1 MPGYPLHMA
10 EEVKRTRRAG
20 VTRLSAKNQVT
31 IPVSVL
37 AKTGVKAGDDLR
49 VEAAGPGRI
58 VLVRAKDPLEE
69 LFGSV
74 GGDVYPDR
82 YLEELRGEWD

>member
-1 MPGYPLHMA
+1 MA
-10 EEVKRTRRAG
+10 EKVKRTRRAG

-37 AKTGVKAGDDLR
+37 GETGVHAGDDLR

-58 VLVRAKDPLEE
+58 VLVRVKDPLEE